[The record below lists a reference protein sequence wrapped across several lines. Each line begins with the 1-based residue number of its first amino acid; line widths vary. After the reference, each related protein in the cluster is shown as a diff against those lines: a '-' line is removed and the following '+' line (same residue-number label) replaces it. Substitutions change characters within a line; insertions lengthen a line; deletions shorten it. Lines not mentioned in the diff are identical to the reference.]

1 MHRAYYIT
9 SWGGDKKRKICFN
22 DNDRRDLTERLASL
36 ATKDP
41 MDVVDLIKQQRMFGT
56 SVLYNNNSLI

>member
-9 SWGGDKKRKICFN
+9 SWGGDKKRKIFFN
-22 DNDRRDLTERLASL
+22 DNNRRDFIERLTSL

-41 MDVVDLIKQQRMFGT
+41 MDVVDLIKQQRMFET
-56 SVLYNNNSLI
+56 NVA